1 MRPKGSGIGDRSGSQ
16 EASPLQSAA
25 VIAVEHGQ
33 PPCPCCPAGVDPA
46 VRRPL
51 WLWLW
56 LLTLLP
62 CQARDQSGQ
71 PPCCGFTHQ
80 SFIHSTNVSTK
91 LGAGGWG
98 GRLFLSSGALSH
110 QTPGNLCT
118 VRERVGAFPMA
129 ALSRVCP
136 SGPRSAAGT
145 GAQDQGPGRRA
156 VWLPRSRPRCRSVP
170 ACRGHGRSHLLSLS
184 RLPPLLL
191 KSHRK
196 TPEGWKIVLIK
207 DRRPPSCSLL
217 EKLPE
222 TKVSFVFRGPSRAWG
237 HEFRA
242 PLTRWTHG
250 FRSWSWAG
258 GGVAGGLPCTV
269 GAELVSAL
277 QTTTDWHHWGGG
289 WSQRHRAVPWD
300 VKVLKAPRGVSGP
313 FCTAQC
319 L

>member
-1 MRPKGSGIGDRSGSQ
+1 MWGHFPGRPSVGCAPQAHAQLPALGHRTRAQAGGPCGS
-16 EASPLQSAA
+16 P
-25 VIAVEHGQ
+25 
-33 PPCPCCPAGVDPA
+33 
-46 VRRPL
+46 
-51 WLWLW
+51 
-56 LLTLLP
+56 
-62 CQARDQSGQ
+62 
-71 PPCCGFTHQ
+71 
-80 SFIHSTNVSTK
+80 
-91 LGAGGWG
+91 GAGP
-98 GRLFLSSGALSH
+98 GAGPSLRAAA
-110 QTPGNLCT
+110 T
-118 VRERVGAFPMA
+118 A
-129 ALSRVCP
+129 ALTFSP
-136 SGPRSAAGT
+136 SLG
-145 GAQDQGPGRRA
+145 
-156 VWLPRSRPRCRSVP
+156 C
-170 ACRGHGRSHLLSLS
+170 
-184 RLPPLLL
+184 PPLLL

-237 HEFRA
+237 HESRA

>member
-118 VRERVGAFPMA
+118 VRERVGAFPRA

-156 VWLPRSRPRCRSVP
+156 MWLPRSRPRCRSVP

-184 RLPPLLL
+184 RLPPPLAEVSQ
-191 KSHRK
+191 KN
-196 TPEGWKIVLIK
+196 T
-207 DRRPPSCSLL
+207 RRMENSSY
-217 EKLPE
+217 K
-222 TKVSFVFRGPSRAWG
+222 R
-237 HEFRA
+237 
-242 PLTRWTHG
+242 
-250 FRSWSWAG
+250 
-258 GGVAGGLPCTV
+258 
-269 GAELVSAL
+269 
-277 QTTTDWHHWGGG
+277 Q
-289 WSQRHRAVPWD
+289 
-300 VKVLKAPRGVSGP
+300 KAPKLLAPRKAARDKGKLCLSGP
-313 FCTAQC
+313 QQGLGT
-319 L
+319 